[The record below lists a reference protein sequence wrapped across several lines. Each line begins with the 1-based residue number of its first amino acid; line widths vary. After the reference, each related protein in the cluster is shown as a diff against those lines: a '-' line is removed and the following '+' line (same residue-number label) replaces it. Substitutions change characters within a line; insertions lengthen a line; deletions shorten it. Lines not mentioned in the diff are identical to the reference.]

1 MRRIRDR
8 LEDVLDAIA
17 QIETEK
23 VKGKTAFDASP
34 LIQVWMVHHLMLI
47 GEAVRGLDPA
57 LKQKYPATPWREIA
71 GMRNA
76 HLAWHGATV
85 PMRTTRC
92 QGKLRIKVEGYHLL
106 QKREPR
112 RHKTRGGVQNM

>member
-47 GEAVRGLDPA
+47 GEAVCGFINP
-57 LKQKYPATPWREIA
+57 
-71 GMRNA
+71 
-76 HLAWHGATV
+76 
-85 PMRTTRC
+85 RT
-92 QGKLRIKVEGYHLL
+92 Y
-106 QKREPR
+106 R
-112 RHKTRGGVQNM
+112 RLS